1 MQSLPFGMKSLTLMQ
16 KKCKDLKQE
25 RLYMWHFQHPS
36 TAVHADRRTRVQWER
51 VLRTLRASKSIA
63 DWAVRPKSTWQP
75 TENEPMPP
83 WHVIAKSKLWSDED
97 HAALVHTLKS
107 PTLKPQVFA

>member
-1 MQSLPFGMKSLTLMQ
+1 MAFSAPGHGCTRG
-16 KKCKDLKQE
+16 C
-25 RLYMWHFQHPS
+25 
-36 TAVHADRRTRVQWER
+36 RTRVQWER
-51 VLRTLRASKSIA
+51 VLRTLRTSKSIG
-63 DWAVRPKSTWQP
+63 DLAVRPKSTWQP